1 MFPIQQSILSENT
14 KHARHLFFSLLPDCD
29 IRAAL
34 TSLNQII
41 DTDNTVVGLGESLL
55 NNTNAQISGIKT
67 MPAQTCKNISIPSTP
82 YALWCCLIDTDRGAL
97 FHLSNKIEHLLASD
111 FILEDAVD
119 CFQYDEN
126 RDLSGYI
133 DGTEN
138 PEGDE
143 AVQAG
148 IVQDDSI
155 LNGSSYVAIQ
165 QWLHDFDQLD
175 NMSQKEKDDTIGR
188 HQSDNEEFDE
198 APESAHVKRSAQES
212 FTPEAFILRRSMPWS
227 EGMHAGL
234 MFISYGHSFDAFE
247 AILNRMIGKDDGI
260 VDSLF
265 KFTKPISGS
274 YFWCPPAKDGKL
286 DLSFLE

>member
-1 MFPIQQSILSENT
+1 MHAIQSSILAENT
-14 KHARHLFFSLLPDCD
+14 KHARHLFFSLLPDSD
-29 IRAAL
+29 IRKAL
-34 TSLNQII
+34 RKLSDLI
-41 DTDNTVVGLGESLL
+41 DTNNTVIGLGESLL
-55 NNTNAQISGIKT
+55 NLSTSQVTGIKT

-82 YALWCCLIDTDRGAL
+82 YALWCCLNGTDKGKL
-97 FHLSNKIEHLLASD
+97 FHLSNTIESLLASD
-111 FILEDAVD
+111 FILEDTID

-138 PEGDE
+138 PAGDE
-143 AVQAG
+143 AIQAG
-148 IVQDDSI
+148 IVQDNSA
-155 LNGSSYVAIQ
+155 LNGSSFVAVQ

-175 NMSQKEKDDTIGR
+175 QMTQEEKDNAIGR

-260 VDSLF
+260 VDNLF